1 MKLSQFI
8 TAPRVTVTESHVESA
23 DILNELKGLQKQ
35 LDEVLLNLSETS
47 QLGHRIS
54 ALDGVETSYFHDINE
69 AGAALKEQIE
79 NLRSSVE
86 SYGNETA
93 EEEEEEIE
101 NPEDEIEPAV
111 FKKDQAGGCEEE

>member
-8 TAPRVTVTESHVESA
+8 TKTPIKVTESHVESA
-23 DILNELKGLQKQ
+23 DVLRELQGVQKE
-35 LDEVLLNLSETS
+35 LDEILLKLSETS

-54 ALDGVETSYFHDINE
+54 ALEGVETSYFNDIKE

-86 SYGNETA
+86 SYGIESA
-93 EEEEEEIE
+93 PEEEEEIE
-101 NPEDEIEPAV
+101 NEFDEVEPAV
-111 FKKDQAGGCEEE
+111 FKKDQSAGCEEE

>member
-8 TAPRVTVTESHVESA
+8 TKAPVTVTESHVESA
-23 DILNELKGLQKQ
+23 DILNELKGIQKQ
-35 LDEVLLNLSETS
+35 LDEILLSLSDTS

-54 ALDGVETSYFHDINE
+54 ALDGVETSYFHDIKD
-69 AGAALKEQIE
+69 AGSVLKEQIE

-86 SYGNETA
+86 GTGVESA

-101 NPEDEIEPAV
+101 NPDDLVEPAV
-111 FKKDQAGGCEEE
+111 FKKDPAGGCEEE